1 MMRLPYPP
9 PMGMGSQRNMTNM
22 SSCGYRPADCDYVHD
37 FYIVALPLLVII
49 IVIGFV
55 TNLLVLY
62 IIVAYKTMRTVPNCY
77 AANIC
82 ITDIIFLI
90 MASITDVAEYAR
102 GVSGMAKSVIPRSV
116 SVYFHLV
123 LTNATCAMLCAL
135 AFDRYLAIVHPFRFK
150 RFRTVKFAFIIG
162 VVAWFVSFAVCTPIY
177 AGELT
182 ESTYEA
188 FTFHDFVLAIII
200 SCIFSYVLPLMVIA
214 CCYVTILCSLFS
226 KASSLR
232 GSSSSSNGLESRML
246 KRNLAV
252 LKSILII
259 ALVFALNYGVFYAV
273 YLWLSLCAPQNFRK
287 VFTASHVASLLECV
301 GLCLNPIIY
310 GLMQPNFRP
319 YLKDIRDRIKERRG
333 RCCQRGRA
341 FKEVNSNAIT
351 MGTKETSLTESK
363 KDHLET
369 VSKIQ

>member
-1 MMRLPYPP
+1 MFPNSFLNRPHYSNLKHTLTQFY
-9 PMGMGSQRNMTNM
+9 QL
-22 SSCGYRPADCDYVHD
+22 SSP
-37 FYIVALPLLVII
+37 
-49 IVIGFV
+49 
-55 TNLLVLY
+55 T
-62 IIVAYKTMRTVPNCY
+62 
-77 AANIC
+77 
-82 ITDIIFLI
+82 
-90 MASITDVAEYAR
+90 
-102 GVSGMAKSVIPRSV
+102 
-116 SVYFHLV
+116 
-123 LTNATCAMLCAL
+123 
-135 AFDRYLAIVHPFRFK
+135 
-150 RFRTVKFAFIIG
+150 
-162 VVAWFVSFAVCTPIY
+162 VSFAVCTPIY

-182 ESTYEA
+182 ESIYEA

-214 CCYVTILCSLFS
+214 CCYVTILYSLFS

-232 GSSSSSNGLESRML
+232 GSSSSSSSNGLESRML

-273 YLWLSLCAPQNFRK
+273 YLWLSLCAPRNFRQ

-319 YLKDIRDRIKERRG
+319 YLKDIRDRINERCG
-333 RCCQRGRA
+333 QCCQRGRA

-363 KDHLET
+363 KDQLET